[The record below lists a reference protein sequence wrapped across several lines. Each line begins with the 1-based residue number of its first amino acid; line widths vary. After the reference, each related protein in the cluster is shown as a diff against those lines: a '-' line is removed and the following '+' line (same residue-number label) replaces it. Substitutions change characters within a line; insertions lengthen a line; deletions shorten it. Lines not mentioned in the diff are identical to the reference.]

1 MHHGA
6 MTTFTRP
13 RTTLPTATNV
23 GLPPTL
29 PPLLPREGQQ
39 SADVRRHALADF
51 LRSRR
56 ERISPHQVGLP
67 VGGRRRTPGLRRE
80 EVAQLAGVGVTW
92 YTWLEQGRDIRASDQ
107 VLTAIANTLQL
118 DPYERAH
125 LFTLAGAPE
134 PTVQKECRAI
144 SPAIQL
150 MLRQLEPLPAM
161 VANARMD
168 ILAYNRS
175 YNRMVGG
182 LDDTPFEDR
191 NSLLLAFTNP
201 AWRKRIV
208 EWDAAAPRLVAQ
220 FRASMASHVAEPSW
234 KCLVKRLREESPEF
248 VTIWDQHEVK
258 APENLTKRYA
268 NGEVGELQLDY
279 THLWFGPRSEMR
291 LTTYTPVDD
300 TTRERLERLHDLVL
314 AEEAPLHAVSS

>member
-1 MHHGA
+1 

-13 RTTLPTATNV
+13 RTPLPAAVEV
-23 GLPPTL
+23 GLPPTVA
-29 PPLLPREGQQ
+29 PPPQREGPQ
-39 SADVRRHALADF
+39 SADVRRHTLADF

-134 PTVQKECRAI
+134 PPVQKECRAI

-175 YNRMVGG
+175 YDRMVGG
-182 LDDTPFEDR
+182 LDHLPFEER

-201 AWRKRIV
+201 NWRARLV
-208 EWDAAAPRLVAQ
+208 DWDSAAPRIVAQ
-220 FRASMASHVAEPSW
+220 FRASMATHVAEPSW

-248 VTIWDQHEVK
+248 VAIWDQHEVK
-258 APENLTKRYA
+258 APENLTKRYHNA
-268 NGEVGELQLDY
+268 EVGELELDY

-291 LTTYTPVDD
+291 LTTYTPVNDLA
-300 TTRERLERLHDLVL
+300 RERIERLYDLVL
-314 AEEAPLHAVSS
+314 ADEA

>member
-1 MHHGA
+1 

-13 RTTLPTATNV
+13 RTTLPTATSV

-29 PPLLPREGQQ
+29 PPPQAREPAQ

-56 ERISPHQVGLP
+56 ERISPDQVGLP

-107 VLTAIANTLQL
+107 VLGAIANTLQL

-125 LFTLAGAPE
+125 LFTLAGLPE
-134 PTVQKECRAI
+134 PTVQRECRAI

-150 MLRQLEPLPAM
+150 ILSQLEPLPAM
-161 VANARMD
+161 ISNARLD

-175 YNRMVGG
+175 YARMVGG
-182 LDDTPFEDR
+182 LDHIPFEDR
-191 NSLLLAFTNP
+191 NSLLLAFTDP
-201 AWRKRIV
+201 AWQARLI
-208 EWDAAAPRLVAQ
+208 EWDTAAPRLVAQ
-220 FRASMASHVAEPSW
+220 FRAAMAGHVAESSW
-234 KCLVKRLREESPEF
+234 KCLVKRLREASPEF
-248 VTIWDQHEVK
+248 AAIWDQHEVK
-258 APENLTKRYA
+258 APENLTKRYL
-268 NGEVGELQLDY
+268 NSEVGVLELDY

-291 LTTYTPVDD
+291 LTTYTPINDA
-300 TTRERLERLHDLVL
+300 TRERIERLYELVL
-314 AEEAPLHAVSS
+314 ADESVNA